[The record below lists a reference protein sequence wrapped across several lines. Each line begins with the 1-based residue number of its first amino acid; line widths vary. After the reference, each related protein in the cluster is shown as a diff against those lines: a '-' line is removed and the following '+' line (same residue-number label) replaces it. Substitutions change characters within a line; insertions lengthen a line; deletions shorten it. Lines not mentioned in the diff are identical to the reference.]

1 MTIYEEDLFKTVE
14 DIIKDKWRP
23 KKRYSKETK
32 YRDDMFGVL
41 RTKIDSKYHM
51 KKEAGRSL
59 ADIGIDEKVGI
70 EVKYNLSRVSDSDRA
85 SGQSMRH
92 MKNYKYG
99 VIIVCCGKTS
109 QTELDNLSYSAKII
123 NRAFDDNFK
132 KLMII
137 TKQR

>member
-1 MTIYEEDLFKTVE
+1 M
-14 DIIKDKWRP
+14 
-23 KKRYSKETK
+23 
-32 YRDDMFGVL
+32 
-41 RTKIDSKYHM
+41 
-51 KKEAGRSL
+51 
-59 ADIGIDEKVGI
+59 ADIGIDQKVGI
-70 EVKYNLSRVSDSDRA
+70 EVKYNLSKVSESDRA
-85 SGQSMRH
+85 AGQVIRH
-92 MKNYKYG
+92 MKNYMYG